1 MKKRNLFCLLLISLF
16 IINNAKGQYRRTNAQ
31 IVEPVKWLLSSKKI
45 SDCEYELI
53 FTAVIEEGWHV
64 YSLTMKGGEGPNPAR
79 IIIDQSPN
87 YELMGPAT
95 EDKPIKTFDKVFEMQ
110 VAYFEK
116 TVIFRQRI
124 KLKAAKE
131 VIIKGK
137 YEYQVCTEEKCM
149 FPPPTP
155 FEFKLSCMKKSGVK
169 LIPLEIE

>member
-1 MKKRNLFCLLLISLF
+1 MKKRNLFYLLISLF
-16 IINNAKGQYRRTNAQ
+16 IFNNVNAQYRRTNPQ

-64 YSLTMKGGEGPNPAR
+64 YSLTMKGGEGPYPAR
-79 IIIDQSPN
+79 IIIDKSAD
-87 YELMGPAT
+87 YELVGPPT
-95 EDKPIKTFDKVFEMQ
+95 EDKPIKTFDKVFDMQ

-116 TVIFRQRI
+116 TVIFRQKI

-149 FPPPTP
+149 FPQPTP